1 MSGATSGGA
10 IIGVVAQGA
19 SSMALHMD
27 PDTTYFRMNHHTH
40 TPFATEHILQSFNT
54 AVQFGGSTA
63 HVTLQRTGD
72 LIHRQYIVVDLPGI
86 FPIVS
91 VGTTTSFAYVNDEI
105 TGNESGAY
113 ETTETID
120 AGLRNPLGGF
130 YCHWVNA
137 VGFAL
142 LKKVT
147 LIIGGHAIDTLYAD
161 YLYMLE
167 ELCGK
172 AGKRLQDC
180 IGKFET
186 REQLIAYSRSAQ
198 RLHIPLPWWFTQ
210 VAGNALSLISLL
222 HHSVQVSVDFEELKN
237 LIVVSNKDIKVEK
250 STVPSVAN
258 EREANSGTVIANTDL
273 TAYVMT
279 EYVMLDIL
287 ERNKFAEGLF
297 DQLITTVQ
305 YYRQSFSASS
315 ISLDFHFNHPVI
327 ELIWALRLK
336 GNEEMNDWFNF
347 SRNTQDFN
355 EGSTTQT
362 NATADNRPPLQ
373 PQTEGTFDVIVPPE
387 SITDA
392 DSATTNVG
400 FHAYSE
406 DGQGQNL
413 VTAGGMYNLPGVVT
427 VNADPIVNVSLK
439 VNNLQRFA
447 TTPAVYFRHVQ
458 PLQHHTNIPKGF
470 IYCYSFALHPELATS
485 SGSLNCSRIDNLIM
499 DLTLH
504 PNVQNKNLM
513 VLMYARAFNI
523 FSYQDGVGGTRF
535 SS

>member
-1 MSGATSGGA
+1 MSATGATSGAA

-40 TPFATEHILQSFNT
+40 TPFATEHILQSFST
-54 AVQFGGSTA
+54 TVQFGGSTA

-86 FPIVS
+86 FPVAGAS
-91 VGTTTSFAYVNDEI
+91 TTTTFAYVNPN
-105 TGNESGAY
+105 TAATESGAY
-113 ETTETID
+113 ETAEDID

-222 HHSVQVSVDFEELKN
+222 HHSVQIAVDFEELKN
-237 LIVVSNKDIKVEK
+237 LIVVSNTDI
-250 STVPSVAN
+250 TVNTVTVTNQVTTA
-258 EREANSGTVIANTDL
+258 SGTAIANTDL

-305 YYRQSFSASS
+305 QFKQSYSAAS
-315 ISLDFHFNHPVI
+315 ISMDLHFNHPVI

-347 SRNTQDFN
+347 SRNTPS
-355 EGSTTQT
+355 EGSV
-362 NATADNRPPLQ
+362 NATTDYRTAVRLPALQ

-387 SITDA
+387 SIVDA
-392 DSATTNVG
+392 DSGDSNVDL
-400 FHAYSE
+400 HDYTE
-406 DGQGQNL
+406 VGQGQDL

-447 TTPAVYFRHVQ
+447 TSPATYFRHVQ

-499 DLTLH
+499 DFTLH
-504 PNVQNKNLM
+504 TNVQNVNLT
-513 VLMYARAFNI
+513 VLLYARNFNI